1 MAFAAREIRKGFVLE
16 RREDALHR
24 MPSPSVAA
32 PFSFTPRPM
41 GLIRLETTSFMQL
54 CGGCPRMT
62 MQTTFD
68 GPFGVGTNGAD
79 GAPRDDTLVVMR
91 TAHGGSRFWG
101 GM

>member
-1 MAFAAREIRKGFVLE
+1 
-16 RREDALHR
+16 
-24 MPSPSVAA
+24 
-32 PFSFTPRPM
+32 
-41 GLIRLETTSFMQL
+41 
-54 CGGCPRMT
+54 